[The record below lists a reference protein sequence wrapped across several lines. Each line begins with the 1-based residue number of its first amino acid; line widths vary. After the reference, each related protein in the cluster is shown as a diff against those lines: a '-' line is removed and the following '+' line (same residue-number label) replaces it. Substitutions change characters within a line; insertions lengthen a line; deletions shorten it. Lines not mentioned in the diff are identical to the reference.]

1 MHVFSFV
8 ALALLAGG
16 ALPPAPAGEELTA
29 AEADVQDVFGAEL
42 AKARK
47 PADKLAVARKMIET
61 AAGSRPA
68 AKYALLVRARDLAI
82 AAGDS
87 TVGVRA
93 VEGLVVAF
101 APEKPQDA
109 QGWAREGHRVWNE
122 VERKRPQ
129 ERLRAQL
136 EGAESYLRAF
146 PLLEGFQKT
155 AVGNRLRELG
165 WQPRFLSL
173 TAAARLFG
181 LDPPAW
187 KREGDC
193 LRGSFGDLNTAK
205 GWAMATIEK
214 PGSSVKFGLAM
225 KAPTAQCIRVEL
237 DGTSWA
243 YVRGSHA
250 NSHSGFWW
258 GREGHWNM
266 TGTPDPRSIDPPDG
280 WHRLAAT
287 IAAGKLTFRY
297 DGEIVREVPLP
308 ARSARAAIRVGFG
321 RQTAEVQVKDFELQ
335 IGGPQVGEPGRGRG

>member
-61 AAGSRPA
+61 AEGSRPA

-87 TVGVRA
+87 GVGIRA

-122 VERKRPQ
+122 AEGKRPQ
-129 ERLRAQL
+129 EKLRAQL
-136 EGAESYLRAF
+136 EAAECYLRA
-146 PLLEGFQKT
+146 LVDLQGMHRT
-155 AVGNRLRELG
+155 AAESRLRELR
-165 WQPRFLSL
+165 WDPRFLPL
-173 TAAARLFG
+173 TTAARLFK

-187 KREGDC
+187 KPEGDC

-205 GWAMATIEK
+205 GWAMAPIEGA
-214 PGSSVKFGLAM
+214 PATLEFSFAM
-225 KAPTAQCIRVEL
+225 KAPNAQCIRVDV
-237 DGTSWA
+237 DGTCWA
-243 YVRGSHA
+243 YIRGVHGQ
-250 NSHSGFWW
+250 NSQSGFWW
-258 GREGHWNM
+258 GREGRWNM
-266 TGTPDPRSIDPPDG
+266 IEIPTPQAINPPDG

-308 ARSARAAIRVGFG
+308 PRTGAAAIRVGFG
-321 RQTAEVQVKDFELQ
+321 RQTAEVRVKEFQLHS
-335 IGGPQVGEPGRGRG
+335 GG